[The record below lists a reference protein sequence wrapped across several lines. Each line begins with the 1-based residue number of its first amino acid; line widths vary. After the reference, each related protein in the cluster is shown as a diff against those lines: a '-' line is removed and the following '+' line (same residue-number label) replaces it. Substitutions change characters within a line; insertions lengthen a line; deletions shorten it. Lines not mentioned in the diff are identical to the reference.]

1 MDAYTGHQWCQW
13 RSTSSPIV
21 IALRIK
27 LLTFDLNSE
36 SPNEFAAC
44 SNNLFNRVPTEEFLK
59 RFDGTPHPFVPNSAQ
74 DIEWEGDT
82 MGAELFTVTKERA
95 AALLAELTTDRL
107 CHYLRL
113 SILHRAE
120 SQIFYVFEAL
130 LEKPECP
137 SEEVVDCIEQYPSL
151 AYCVLKRHFPDGPA
165 RLPEDIAHLG
175 PSLVR
180 GIVRSANQLG
190 IASLAALE
198 RLALEV
204 EFLDLATYLDLL
216 WWVALSV
223 RAPTVMQELLLV
235 LHESRNSIR
244 SASLA
249 MEHAHKF
256 ALGVA
261 FDRAEEAADAC
272 PCDDAGRPKRQRT
285 APIRATLVPPKA
297 VQKQEDDTVNV
308 EDTVRLKHVVAH
320 IRVDAQSAIRIH
332 SHVRLRLAS
341 PVEGPNIEA
350 GGIMADAIVTRA
362 TRGELY
368 LEVKHPLPPEY
379 ARVDWYIYNAGS
391 IATSRAMM
399 DAVTKLALDQSEAC
413 AFASII
419 TGSAPV
425 ADMDT
430 GARSENADGETTR
443 NAAALNDSQRAAV
456 LAAHPN
462 TLALIWGPP
471 GEHLN
476 VTKGEADGFIRA
488 MIQERERRRS

>member
-1 MDAYTGHQWCQW
+1 M
-13 RSTSSPIV
+13 SSPTAIV
-21 IALRIK
+21 LRIK
-27 LLTFDLNSE
+27 LSIFALNSE
-36 SPNEFAAC
+36 FYGMFAAC
-44 SNNLFNRVPTEEFLK
+44 TDVSCRVPTEEFLK
-59 RFDGTPHPFVPNSAQ
+59 RFDGTSHPFVPNRAQ
-74 DIEWEGDT
+74 DIEWGDDT
-82 MGAELFTVTKERA
+82 MGAELFSATKERA
-95 AALLAELTTDRL
+95 AAILAGLPADRL
-107 CHYLRL
+107 CHYLHL
-113 SILHRAE
+113 SILHRAD
-120 SQIFYVFEAL
+120 SQTFYIFEAL
-130 LEKPECP
+130 LDKPEFP

-151 AYCVLKRHFPDGPA
+151 AYSVLKRHFSDGPA
-165 RLPEDIAHLG
+165 RLPEEIVHLG

-204 EFLDLATYLDLL
+204 ELLDLATYLDLL
-216 WWVALSV
+216 WWIALSV

-235 LHESRNSIR
+235 MYESRSSVR
-244 SASLA
+244 STSLA
-249 MEHAHKF
+249 MEYTHKF

-297 VQKQEDDTVNV
+297 AQNQDGDTVNA

-341 PVEGPNIEA
+341 PVEGPDVEV
-350 GGIMADAIVTRA
+350 GSIMVDAIVTRA

-379 ARVDWYIYNAGS
+379 ARVDWYVYNAGS

-399 DAVTKLALDQSEAC
+399 DAVTKLALDGSEAC

-419 TGSAPV
+419 AGSAAV
-425 ADMDT
+425 IDVDSDEH
-430 GARSENADGETTR
+430 SEGVDRETTHS
-443 NAAALNDSQRAAV
+443 AAALNDSQRAAV
-456 LAAHPN
+456 LAARPS

-471 GEHLN
+471 GMQFYAAWGDTN
-476 VTKGEADGFIRA
+476 Y
-488 MIQERERRRS
+488 